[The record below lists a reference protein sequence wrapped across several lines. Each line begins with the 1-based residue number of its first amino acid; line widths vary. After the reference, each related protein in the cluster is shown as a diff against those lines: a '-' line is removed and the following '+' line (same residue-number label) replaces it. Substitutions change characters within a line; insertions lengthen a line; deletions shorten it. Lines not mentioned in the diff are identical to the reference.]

1 MLASYESS
9 QHCAG
14 AVRDLYLQTSG
25 FSTVLLWVWLQL
37 VYDDPRNGVLKMMP
51 PSLSPLEGEDQ

>member
-1 MLASYESS
+1 MNLVNI
-9 QHCAG
+9 
-14 AVRDLYLQTSG
+14 VRVLYMTYLQTSG
-25 FSTVLLWVWLQL
+25 FSTVLLWVWLQFEL